1 MKRTLA
7 ITAVALT
14 ALTGAASAMTS
25 DAAIAKIE
33 RFAPSVDAQSLT
45 NLEVNALLSVIN
57 GGGTDS
63 EKRATV
69 QALVK

>member
-45 NLEVNALLSVIN
+45 TLEVNALLSVIN

-69 QALVK
+69 QALAK

>member
-7 ITAVALT
+7 ITAIALT
-14 ALTGAASAMTS
+14 AMTGAASAMVS
-25 DAAIAKIE
+25 NAAEAQIE
-33 RFAPSVDAQSLT
+33 RFAPSVDVQSLST
-45 NLEVNALLSVIN
+45 LEVNKLLAVIN